1 MNIVM
6 MTNTYKPFVGGIENS
21 IEMFTEEYRKK
32 GHNVLVVAPEYEGEK
47 GEDGIIRIPAIRRF
61 NGTDFSVP
69 LPIPGILNKRLKRFR
84 PDIIHSHHPFLL
96 GDTAQRASAFFRI
109 PIVFTYHTVFEEYTH
124 YVPFKSKAL
133 IKFIKQLTAGYANT
147 CDRVVAPSQDIKAQ
161 LRQDG
166 VKSEIDIIPTGIYP
180 EKFKKGSKATFREK
194 LSLDKK
200 TKLLGFV
207 SRIAA
212 EKNVEFLTDSVISY
226 IKRFP
231 DTHFV
236 VAGKGPKQERIRAMF
251 KESGLENKYHELGLL
266 QGEDLIDAYQS
277 IDLFVYA
284 SKTETQGLVIAE
296 AMAARKPVIALSA
309 RAVKNMIFNGYNGK
323 LVPEEDPEVFAD
335 AIEWF
340 FSLSTAE
347 RERLAVNAEETAE
360 KYSME
365 NCSDQMLDLYNNLT
379 STKYFSPSESDIEFV
394 KKNRQRL
401 KKELDMMS
409 NYINAT
415 GAILPKYKKEGK
427 GENA

>member
-32 GHNVLVVAPEYEGEK
+32 GHNVLIVAPEYEGENS
-47 GEDGIIRIPAIRRF
+47 EDGIIRIPAIRRF

-84 PDIIHSHHPFLL
+84 PDIIHSHHPFLI
-96 GDTAQRASAFFRI
+96 GDTAQRASASFRI

-147 CDRVVAPSQDIKAQ
+147 CDRVVAPSQDIKDQ
-161 LRQDG
+161 LREDG

-180 EKFKKGSKATFREK
+180 EKFKKKNAGNLRKR
-194 LSLDKK
+194 LSLDNEA
-200 TKLLGFV
+200 KLLGFI

-226 IKRFP
+226 IRRFP

-236 VAGKGPKQERIRAMF
+236 VAGKGPKQERIREMF
-251 KESGLENKYHELGLL
+251 KKSGLEDKYHELGLL
-266 QGEDLIDAYQS
+266 QGEDLISAYQS

-296 AMAARKPVIALSA
+296 AMAAKKPVVALSA
-309 RAVKNMIFNGYNGK
+309 RAVKNIISNGYNGK
-323 LVPEEDPEVFAD
+323 LVPEENPEIFAD
-335 AIEWF
+335 TIEWF

-360 KYSME
+360 RYSME
-365 NCSDQMLDLYNNLT
+365 NCSDQMLDLYNHLT
-379 STKYFSPSESDIEFV
+379 STKYLSPSESDIEFV

-401 KKELDMMS
+401 KKEIDMMS